1 MRKGATASSRF
12 AQERIR
18 GAITTMPGG
27 PLTFI
32 SPYLAR
38 LSRPGWG
45 RRCTSPADRCCRS
58 PRFSIQFLKAPGTA
72 WSRPLI
78 CRSRQRSGRS
88 AISSTSSCAAR
99 PRHQWS
105 ADMARLTPFQTVG
118 PYLHIGLRVGLDTQ
132 TAPTS
137 PVVIRGRLLDGK
149 GAGVPD
155 GLLEWWH
162 PSLTTM
168 HRSMTGEDGGFL
180 FEALKPPA
188 IDGPDG
194 SVQAPHFAV
203 RVLARGL
210 LHPYMQRVPEDRRQT
225 LLARP
230 VSASDYRFDVVVQG
244 QNETVFFDI

>member
-1 MRKGATASSRF
+1 
-12 AQERIR
+12 
-18 GAITTMPGG
+18 
-27 PLTFI
+27 
-32 SPYLAR
+32 
-38 LSRPGWG
+38 
-45 RRCTSPADRCCRS
+45 
-58 PRFSIQFLKAPGTA
+58 
-72 WSRPLI
+72 
-78 CRSRQRSGRS
+78 
-88 AISSTSSCAAR
+88 
-99 PRHQWS
+99 
-105 ADMARLTPFQTVG
+105 MARLTPFQTVG

-149 GAGVPD
+149 GAGIPD

-168 HRSMTGEDGGFL
+168 HRSMTGEDGAFL

-203 RVLARGL
+203 RVLARGIL
-210 LHPYMQRVPEDRRQT
+210 THYMTRLYFADDPVTAADPILKLVPEDRRQT
-225 LLARP
+225 LLAQP
-230 VSASDYRFDVVVQG
+230 VSANDYRFDVVVQG